1 MEVFLQYCKSKLV
14 YANSIKLKG
23 GIHMLNHLWKCFE
36 TTGDIATYLEFK
48 EYEKTRSSLLEKR
61 VDET

>member
-1 MEVFLQYCKSKLV
+1 
-14 YANSIKLKG
+14 
-23 GIHMLNHLWKCFE
+23 MLNHLWKCFE

-48 EYEKTRSSLLEKR
+48 EYEKTRESLAEKR